1 MKLTYNAPF
10 ILSYTI
16 LCAIIRGLGYLVPG
30 LMGIFTVGTQMDFG
44 NPIDYFRL
52 FSHALGHADWEHFFG
67 NFSFILIIGP
77 ILEEK
82 YGSKKLLLMA
92 FITALATGIL
102 NVLFFSTGLLGA
114 SGVLF
119 MLILLASFTNMQKGV
134 IPLTFILVLVV
145 YLGGEVYN
153 AFSNDN
159 VSQFAHIIGGV
170 LGGIFGF
177 IMGVE
182 KSTAIPQSSS
192 SKGNSDPDQ
201 YTELFK

>member
-10 ILSYTI
+10 ILSYTL
-16 LCAIIRGLGYLVPG
+16 LCALIRGLGDVIPG
-30 LMGIFTVGTQMDFG
+30 FMGIFTVGIQIDFG

-52 FSHALGHADWEHFFG
+52 FSHAMGHADWEHFFG

-92 FITALATGIL
+92 FITALVTGML
-102 NVLFFSTGLLGA
+102 NVMFFSTALLGA

-119 MLILLASFTNMQKGV
+119 MLILLASFTNMKKGV
-134 IPLTFILVLVV
+134 VPLTFVLVLVV

-170 LGGIFGF
+170 FGGIFGF
-177 IMGVE
+177 VMGTE
-182 KSTAIPQSSS
+182 PPASTT
-192 SKGNSDPDQ
+192 KGNSESRNEEDS